1 MAILSTST
9 LTFIDLNEISIG
21 DEPNNPTNNQIWF
34 DTSTNTVKKW
44 NSLTTSWE
52 VVNDYTEDIKD
63 AIRNLNISGRNLL
76 ANTAYSK
83 ELSGT
88 GGTNQTGC
96 KYNLVNTITYEK
108 DIKEKEITLAFDWEF
123 TGSIAAGSFI
133 AQTAGPLYT
142 PLSEVINISSNNYY
156 GTSVFTTILTD
167 TKSFSTV
174 EIKASGINGI
184 IRVTHPRLFY
194 GSKDLDWSP
203 APEDTAAKFET
214 IF

>member
-142 PLSEVINISSNNYY
+142 PL
-156 GTSVFTTILTD
+156 
-167 TKSFSTV
+167 
-174 EIKASGINGI
+174 
-184 IRVTHPRLFY
+184 RL
-194 GSKDLDWSP
+194 
-203 APEDTAAKFET
+203 
-214 IF
+214 